1 MPATNEAQRF
11 TELMS
16 TYGKGYVPVEE
27 QKGEAV
33 DLKLHPSVQEQL
45 LPPEPPVDEN
55 EVGLEPETFVFSA
68 SGFPPDQKKQNCPFH
83 LIVRAGFSAPN
94 SVGQVTV
101 QELPLVASFEG
112 PGYRYTTPTV
122 EAQQAALFT
131 MMRRRGDSVKDA
143 KKESVE
149 AAKQDIRDIKLK
161 LFTCL
166 EWRAGKVRRI
176 ADVNRPQAQDAVN
189 AMGTIRAL
197 QDAGIDVRALLGQAG
212 IDLASIPVETA
223 DEEGEEPNPR
233 ASKRIPAHPQS
244 NMG

>member
-1 MPATNEAQRF
+1 MPATAEIAHYQ
-11 TELMS
+11 ELMQN
-16 TYGKGYVPVEE
+16 KGYVAVEDQQGPGSE
-27 QKGEAV
+27 
-33 DLKLHPSVQEQL
+33 LKLHPQVQEQL
-45 LPPEPPVDEN
+45 LPPEPPVDEDK
-55 EVGLEPETFVFSA
+55 VGLEPETFVFSA